1 MATLRLDYF
10 NLIVQSQTEQGACW
24 LGIGG
29 GAEYLPFRIL
39 CPSL

>member
-10 NLIVQSQTEQGACW
+10 NLILQSQTEQGACW

-29 GAEYLPFRIL
+29 GV
-39 CPSL
+39 